1 MKYTVDLIGELTEEN
16 GLDIVGKLRSIWT
29 FNDEMLNL
37 YVNPI
42 ELYDEVTIVICSNGG
57 RFDMLSLI
65 LDEIENLREQGVR
78 ITTKASAMA
87 YSAGIY
93 LLLAGDER
101 IANDT
106 TSFMLHEFQLSTG
119 FDSLTGNLDYL
130 SHQKN
135 IQDNLDK
142 WVIERTSMTKEELD
156 DLKGRNLWLTKSEC
170 IELGILTDPNKEPE
184 LPTISVEQCI
194 DNFEKAGYKVIKE
207 ESKCE
212 MDEEVEE
219 LEDEPKKP
227 RKSKKKSE

>member
-16 GLDIVGKLRSIWT
+16 GLDIVDKLRSVWN

-37 YVNPI
+37 YINPVDF
-42 ELYDEVTIVICSNGG
+42 YDEVTIVICSNGG

-65 LDEIENLREQGVR
+65 LDEIENLKEQGVK
-78 ITTKASAMA
+78 IITKASAMA

-101 IANDT
+101 IANNT

-130 SHQKN
+130 NHQKS

-142 WVIERTSMTKEELD
+142 WVMDRTNMTKEQLD
-156 DLKGRNLWLTKSEC
+156 NLKGKNLWLTKDEC
-170 IELGILTDPNKEPE
+170 IELGILTDPNKKPE
-184 LPTISVEQCI
+184 LPTLTVSQCI
-194 DNFEKAGYKVIKE
+194 ESFENAGYKVVD
-207 ESKCE
+207 S
-212 MDEEVEE
+212 EVNEEE
-219 LEDEPKKP
+219 LAES
-227 RKSKKKSE
+227 SKLTVG